1 MKDKYAIINIETIQK
16 RIEELESIIK
26 IAEPDF
32 KCVLVAEQV
41 ALAQVVSQSTPLIP
55 EIEKSIKQGIRL
67 GKTSQSVIEQF
78 ERKQEYINN
87 LTFNI

>member
-1 MKDKYAIINIETIQK
+1 MNNKYAIINIETIQK

-41 ALAQVVSQSTPLIP
+41 ALVQILIQSTPFIP
-55 EIEKSIKQGIRL
+55 EIEKAFE
-67 GKTSQSVIEQF
+67 SVRPYVGFNDLEDVMQD
-78 ERKQEYINN
+78 YINN
-87 LTFNI
+87 LIK

>member
-1 MKDKYAIINIETIQK
+1 MNNKYAIINIETIQK

-55 EIEKSIKQGIRL
+55 EIEKAFE
-67 GKTSQSVIEQF
+67 SVRPYVGFNDLEDVMQD
-78 ERKQEYINN
+78 YINN
-87 LTFNI
+87 LIK

>member
-1 MKDKYAIINIETIQK
+1 MNNKYAIINIETIQK
-16 RIEELESIIK
+16 RIEEVKQACNKELGYASSNIYEGLDSLLE
-26 IAEPDF
+26 E
-32 KCVLVAEQV
+32 
-41 ALAQVVSQSTPLIP
+41 STPLIP
-55 EIEKSIKQGIRL
+55 VIEKSIKQGIRF

>member
-1 MKDKYAIINIETIQK
+1 MDNKYAIINIETIQK
-16 RIEELESIIK
+16 RIDELESIIK
-26 IAEPDF
+26 ITEPDF

-87 LTFNI
+87 LKLDI